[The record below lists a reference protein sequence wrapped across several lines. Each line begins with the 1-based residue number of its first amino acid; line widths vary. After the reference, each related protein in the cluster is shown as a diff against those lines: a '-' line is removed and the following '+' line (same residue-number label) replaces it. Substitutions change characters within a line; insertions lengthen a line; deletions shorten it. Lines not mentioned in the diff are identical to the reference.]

1 MSDLDF
7 YDLESIHDE
16 FDLNDDLPTKYQNI
30 KLSEEEIELGSL
42 DYSKARKRRQ
52 NRESAVRARARK
64 KILISQVAEES
75 KFLQDCSEKLEVE
88 NLQLKV
94 ENELLKKEL
103 EFYKNMIL

>member
-30 KLSEEEIELGSL
+30 KLSEDEIELGSL

-75 KFLQDCSEKLEVE
+75 KLLQDCSEKLEVE
-88 NLQLKV
+88 NLQLKI

-103 EFYKNMIL
+103 ELYKSMIL